1 MLDSYYMEDGAAV
14 VLRGRV
20 SGSLLLN
27 YKIFVRLC
35 RRVSSASVPSV
46 SPHIPAFALFFALQ
60 SLIHMRVYTMSSQP
74 CCSITYSVV
83 MCSMTALTFTM
94 QLDLHLRLY

>member
-1 MLDSYYMEDGAAV
+1 MEDGAALV
-14 VLRGRV
+14 PRGRV
-20 SGSLLLN
+20 SGSLHVELQH
-27 YKIFVRLC
+27 ICSFVPACL
-35 RRVSSASVPSV
+35 PQ
-46 SPHIPAFALFFALQ
+46 IPAFALFFALQ